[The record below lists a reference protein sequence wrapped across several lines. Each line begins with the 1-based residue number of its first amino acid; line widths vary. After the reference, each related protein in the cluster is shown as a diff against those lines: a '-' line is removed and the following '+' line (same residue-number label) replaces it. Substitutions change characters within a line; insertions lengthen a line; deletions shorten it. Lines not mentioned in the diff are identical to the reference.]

1 MEMKIPTPFA
11 LNEMRT
17 LVKAKDWSTTPLG
30 PKEHWSPSLR
40 VTIEIVLSSGFPMAV
55 RWGSDFV
62 LIYNDAY
69 KAILGEKHP
78 WALGLSSA
86 QAWSEVW
93 HKIEQIHREIL
104 SGRQGA
110 FFAED
115 ILLRIQRYEN
125 RWEDA
130 RFTLSYSP
138 IPDPTAPSGI
148 GGVFVTA
155 METTARIETENQ
167 LRNAEETLRL
177 AVEAAELGT
186 WDLNLLT
193 GDLHWSDRCKA
204 MFGISPTAAVCMT
217 DFYQGLHP
225 DDRDRISAIF
235 AEVINPATRGS
246 YDVEYRTIGKED
258 GVERWVAAKGRALF
272 DQAGQ
277 GVRAI
282 GTVIEITARKRA
294 EQELQSS
301 EARYRSAMTLGRMGS
316 WEVDFVKGIRIW
328 TPEGMAIFGINLSEG
343 LGKVGGQKDEFYQ
356 AMHPDDRHL
365 IARFHHLANS
375 QDTFPAEYRIRK
387 ADGQICWLSGYGRVV
402 ERTPDGKARR
412 LINVVA
418 DITERKATEEHQ
430 RFLLQELSHRSKNLL
445 GIVLA
450 LADQTLRASG
460 DPKQFQSRFFGRLRG
475 LAASNTLLAAGDW
488 RGTSLRALVEL
499 QLSPF
504 VDLPSEQVTIQGPNI
519 DLSAEA
525 AQAIGLALHELST
538 NAVKYGAL
546 SVPNGRLTIFWEIE
560 QAEPAAELKLDWRE
574 LGGPLVKAPERNGFG
589 QVVMKRMVEQ
599 SLKAAVEIVFA
610 PDGLRWSLHAPA
622 AVLLR

>member
-1 MEMKIPTPFA
+1 MEIQTRSPV
-11 LNEMRT
+11 NEMRT
-17 LVKAKDWSTTPLG
+17 LVKAKDWSSTPLG
-30 PKEHWSPSLR
+30 PMERWSSSLR
-40 VTIEIVLSSGFPMAV
+40 LTIDIVLSSGFPMAV

-93 HKIEQIHREIL
+93 HKIEPIHRGIL
-104 SGRQGA
+104 SGIQGA

-155 METTARIETENQ
+155 METTARIETEKQ

-177 AVEAAELGT
+177 AVDAAELGT

-193 GDLHWSDRCKA
+193 GELHWSDRCKA
-204 MFGISPTAAVCMT
+204 MFGISPAVPVSMT
-217 DFYQGLHP
+217 DFYQGLHRE
-225 DDRDRISAIF
+225 DRDRISAVF
-235 AEVINPATRGS
+235 AEVIDPATRES

-258 GVERWVAAKGRALF
+258 GVERWVAAKGRPFF

-277 GVRAI
+277 CVRAI
-282 GTVIEITARKRA
+282 GTVIDITARKRVD
-294 EQELQSS
+294 QELQNS
-301 EARYRSAMTLGRMGS
+301 EARYRSAMALGRMGS

-328 TPEGMAIFGINLSEG
+328 TPEGMAICGIDLSEG
-343 LGKVGGQKDEFYQ
+343 LSKVGGQMDEFCQ
-356 AMHPDDRHL
+356 AMHPHDRHL
-365 IARFHHLANS
+365 VARFHALAHS

-387 ADGQICWLSGYGRVV
+387 ADGQIRWLSGYGRVV
-402 ERTPDGKARR
+402 DRTPDGKARR

-450 LADQTLRASG
+450 LADQTLRTFS
-460 DPKQFQSRFFGRLRG
+460 DPKEFKSRFFGRLNG
-475 LAASNTLLAAGDW
+475 LAESNTLLADSDW
-488 RGTSLRALVEL
+488 RGTSLRALVER

-504 VDLPSEQVTIQGPNI
+504 VDLPSAQVDI
-519 DLSAEA
+519 SRAE
-525 AQAIGLALHELST
+525 
-538 NAVKYGAL
+538 YR
-546 SVPNGRLTIFWEIE
+546 SVSRSRADNRAG
-560 QAEPAAELKLDWRE
+560 
-574 LGGPLVKAPERNGFG
+574 
-589 QVVMKRMVEQ
+589 
-599 SLKAAVEIVFA
+599 S
-610 PDGLRWSLHAPA
+610 S
-622 AVLLR
+622 

>member
-1 MEMKIPTPFA
+1 MEIKIQTP
-11 LNEMRT
+11 LNEMRA
-17 LVKAKDWSTTPLG
+17 LVKGKDWSSTPLG
-30 PKEHWSPSLR
+30 PMEHWSSSLR
-40 VTIEIVLSSGFPMAV
+40 LTIDIVLSSGFPMAV

-93 HKIEQIHREIL
+93 HKIEPIHCEIL

-167 LRNAEETLRL
+167 LRNAEETMRL
-177 AVEAAELGT
+177 AVQAAELGT

-193 GDLHWSDRCKA
+193 NELHWSDRCKA
-204 MFGISPTAAVCMT
+204 MFGISPAAAVSMT

-225 DDRDRISAIF
+225 DDRDRIGAIF

-258 GVERWVAAKGRALF
+258 GVERWVAARGRAFF

-282 GTVIEITARKRA
+282 GTVIDITARMPPSETKNRR
-294 EQELQSS
+294 SS
-301 EARYRSAMTLGRMGS
+301 KSRHG
-316 WEVDFVKGIRIW
+316 IW
-328 TPEGMAIFGINLSEG
+328 T
-343 LGKVGGQKDEFYQ
+343 
-356 AMHPDDRHL
+356 
-365 IARFHHLANS
+365 
-375 QDTFPAEYRIRK
+375 
-387 ADGQICWLSGYGRVV
+387 
-402 ERTPDGKARR
+402 
-412 LINVVA
+412 
-418 DITERKATEEHQ
+418 
-430 RFLLQELSHRSKNLL
+430 
-445 GIVLA
+445 
-450 LADQTLRASG
+450 
-460 DPKQFQSRFFGRLRG
+460 
-475 LAASNTLLAAGDW
+475 
-488 RGTSLRALVEL
+488 
-499 QLSPF
+499 
-504 VDLPSEQVTIQGPNI
+504 
-519 DLSAEA
+519 
-525 AQAIGLALHELST
+525 
-538 NAVKYGAL
+538 GAY
-546 SVPNGRLTIFWEIE
+546 
-560 QAEPAAELKLDWRE
+560 
-574 LGGPLVKAPERNGFG
+574 PL
-589 QVVMKRMVEQ
+589 
-599 SLKAAVEIVFA
+599 
-610 PDGLRWSLHAPA
+610 
-622 AVLLR
+622 